1 MNPKAAAANAVWLA
15 ASLPASRRFRHALA
29 HPDEVQWRLL
39 RSQLVRN
46 ARCDYGR
53 AHGFG
58 EIRNYAEFA
67 RRVPIVNYDDCESWI
82 NRIMH
87 GEQSVLTEEPVTH
100 LAPTSGST
108 GARKLIP
115 FNASLLRSFNLA
127 IGSWMIDLCR
137 QYPSIVP
144 GPAYWSVTPIANEPD
159 QENSAVP
166 IGFEDDGHY
175 LGGVGRRLVNAV
187 MAVPSAVRHVTNIDA
202 FRRITLLH
210 LLRQKDLR
218 LISIWHP
225 SFLALLLDAM
235 PAAWEELL
243 SDIHSGGCSRLN
255 GISQS
260 VLLALRFPAN
270 PRRAAELKRAD
281 PSKLETIWPM
291 LRVVSCWGDAH
302 AGLALADL
310 ARRIPHVAIQP
321 KGLLAT
327 EAVITIPFG
336 GKYPVALGSHFF
348 EFIDEHGAIRQV
360 HELRK
365 TGIYEVVVTTGGGLW
380 RYRLGDKVEVT
391 GFLERTPSLRLIG
404 RAGLVSD
411 RFGEKLSEAFVSHA
425 LREAWAGLP
434 TMPAFAMLAPEEGS
448 PIQSHYTLYVE
459 GAFPDDI
466 PVRLDAALSQNPHY
480 AYCRD
485 LGQLHTPRI
494 FRIDAQ
500 AYESFVAIEMRRGMR
515 LGDIKPIALSLRTDW
530 SRHFAG
536 RYAPHHDI
544 PV

>member
-1 MNPKAAAANAVWLA
+1 MNPKATAANAVWLA

-46 ARCDYGR
+46 ARCAYGR

-82 NRIMH
+82 RRIMR

-100 LAPTSGST
+100 LAPTSGSS

-115 FNASLLRSFNLA
+115 FNTSLQRSFSTA
-127 IGSWMIDLCR
+127 IGPWMVDLC
-137 QYPSIVP
+137 QQHPSIIL
-144 GPAYWSVTPIANEPD
+144 GPAYWSVTPIANKAD
-159 QENSAVP
+159 TENSAVP
-166 IGFEDDGHY
+166 VGFEDDGQY
-175 LGGVGRRLVNAV
+175 LGGVRRRLVDAV
-187 MAVPSAVRHVTNIDA
+187 MAVPSAVRHVTKIDA
-202 FRRITLLH
+202 FRRITLLL
-210 LLRQKDLR
+210 LLRQKELR

-235 PAAWEELL
+235 PAMWEELL

-255 GISQS
+255 GIPQS
-260 VLLALRFPAN
+260 TLMALRLPAN
-270 PRRAAELKRAD
+270 PRRAAELQRAD
-281 PSKLETIWPM
+281 PSRLETVWPM

-310 ARRIPHVAIQP
+310 ARRIPHVTIQP

-327 EAVITIPFG
+327 EAVITIPFS

-348 EFIDEHGAIRQV
+348 EFIDERGAIRQV
-360 HELRK
+360 HELRE

-380 RYRLGDKVEVT
+380 RYRLGDQVEVT
-391 GFLERTPSLRLIG
+391 GFLERTPSLRFIG

-425 LREAWAGLP
+425 LREAWAGMP
-434 TMPAFAMLAPEEGS
+434 TMASFAMLAPEETS

-466 PVRLDAALSQNPHY
+466 PARLDVALSQNPHY

-485 LGQLHTPRI
+485 LGQLHPPRI
-494 FRIDAQ
+494 FKIDAQ
-500 AYESFVAIEMRRGMR
+500 AYDVFVAAEMRRGMR
-515 LGDIKPIALSLRTDW
+515 LGEIKPIALSLRTDW
-530 SRHFAG
+530 SQHFSGA
-536 RYAPHHDI
+536 YLPSVEIHM
-544 PV
+544 